1 MLFKQRFKNMF
12 IIMYYK
18 EPEKTK
24 EYEIEIEKN
33 KFKLNFDY
41 DDIYMSITLKNVNGN
56 EQQYFIWKGELVN
69 ILEKLSLQKE
79 IYDILIKFMT
89 TWKK

>member
-1 MLFKQRFKNMF
+1 
-12 IIMYYK
+12 MYYK
-18 EPEKTK
+18 EPEKAK

-41 DDIYMSITLKNVNGN
+41 DEIYISITLKNVNEN
-56 EQQYFIWKGELVN
+56 ELQYYIWKGELIN
-69 ILEKLSLQKE
+69 ILEILSCKKKY
-79 IYDILIKFMT
+79 IIILIKFMA

>member
-1 MLFKQRFKNMF
+1 
-12 IIMYYK
+12 MYYK
-18 EPEKTK
+18 EPEKAK
-24 EYEIEIEKN
+24 EYKIEIEKN

-41 DDIYMSITLKNVNGN
+41 DDIYFSITRKNVNGN
-56 EQQYFIWKGELVN
+56 EQQYYIWKGKLVN
-69 ILEKLSLQKE
+69 ILEILSLQKE

>member
-1 MLFKQRFKNMF
+1 MF

-18 EPEKTK
+18 EPEKAK

-41 DDIYMSITLKNVNGN
+41 DEIYISITLKNVNEN
-56 EQQYFIWKGELVN
+56 EPQYYIWKGELVN
-69 ILEKLSLQKE
+69 ILEILSLQKE